1 MKDKRILPVLTDEE
15 MGKKVLAA
23 LKVGDKV
30 QYCGYDT
37 LGATGEIIREKEKT
51 LYYSKWEREGD
62 DRYCMCYLVRYTMPN
77 GKTVDNVA
85 RPEDLKLMEN
95 EE

>member
-1 MKDKRILPVLTDEE
+1 M
-15 MGKKVLAA
+15 
-23 LKVGDKV
+23 KVGDKV
-30 QYCGYDT
+30 QYCGYGT

-51 LYYSKWEREGD
+51 LYYSKWERGGGVG
-62 DRYCMCYLVRYTMPN
+62 RYCMCYLVRYTTPN
-77 GKTVDNVA
+77 GKTINNVA

>member
-1 MKDKRILPVLTDEE
+1 M
-15 MGKKVLAA
+15 
-23 LKVGDKV
+23 KVGDKV
-30 QYCGYDT
+30 QFCGYGI
-37 LGATGEIIREKEKT
+37 LGAIGEIIREKEKT
-51 LYYSKWEREGD
+51 LYYSNLERECD

-85 RPEDLKLMEN
+85 RPEDLKLLEN

>member
-1 MKDKRILPVLTDEE
+1 M
-15 MGKKVLAA
+15 
-23 LKVGDKV
+23 KVGDKV
-30 QYCGYDT
+30 QYCGYGT

-77 GKTVDNVA
+77 GKTINNVA
-85 RPEDLKLMEN
+85 RPEALKLLEN
-95 EE
+95 DE

>member
-1 MKDKRILPVLTDEE
+1 M
-15 MGKKVLAA
+15 
-23 LKVGDKV
+23 KVGDKV

-77 GKTVDNVA
+77 GKTINNVA
-85 RPEDLKLMEN
+85 RPEDLKLLEN
-95 EE
+95 EEWAPRFITTKAVMYVLSKSMH

>member
-1 MKDKRILPVLTDEE
+1 M
-15 MGKKVLAA
+15 
-23 LKVGDKV
+23 KVGDKV
-30 QYCGYDT
+30 QFCGYGID
-37 LGATGEIIREKEKT
+37 GAKGEIIREKEKT
-51 LYYSKWEREGD
+51 LYYSSLEREGD